1 MGIILMPGIA
11 GGGHDLDV
19 ITATAGDVVAGK
31 VIVDKDGNPLTGT
44 LALTGD
50 AGTGD
55 VRRGKTFYSTNP
67 KSKQTGTMREQA
79 GGTFTPGVAQQTLV
93 PANTYVTSAVI
104 MRSEK
109 YYYATSTASPSGS
122 MTMLFNGD
130 ASVSDVI
137 YYYNGTLPSG
147 VTLILATARCDAYT
161 EEGSIIQYN
170 GFGVF
175 GGKWPNTVYRMG
187 GNQGCALYP
196 TNINSY
202 RYQSGTSYR
211 LPLGGRSGTYHITL
225 IGQYR

>member
-44 LALTGD
+44 LALTGN
-50 AGTGD
+50 AGAAD
-55 VRRGKTFYSTNP
+55 VRRGKTFYNTNP

-109 YYYATSTASPSGS
+109 YYYATVTVSPSGS
-122 MTMLFNGD
+122 MSMRFNADG
-130 ASVSDVI
+130 STSDTI
-137 YYYNGTLPSG
+137 YYYQGTLPAG
-147 VTLILATARCDAYT
+147 VTLLAGFAFGQTYT
-161 EEGSIIQYN
+161 EDGSNINFETID
-170 GFGVF
+170 
-175 GGKWPNTVYRMG
+175 TSAVYRLG
-187 GNQGCALYP
+187 VTDGCRLYP
-196 TNINSY
+196 YAINSY
-202 RYQSGTSYR
+202 RYQNGTSYR
-211 LPLGGRSGTYHITL
+211 LPLGGHSGQYIIKL
-225 IGQYR
+225 VGQYR